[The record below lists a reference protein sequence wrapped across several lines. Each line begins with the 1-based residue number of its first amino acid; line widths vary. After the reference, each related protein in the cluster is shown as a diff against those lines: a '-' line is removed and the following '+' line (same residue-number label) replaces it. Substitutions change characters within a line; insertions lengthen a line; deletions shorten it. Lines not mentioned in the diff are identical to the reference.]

1 MESSSEVGGGSAS
14 RLDGA
19 DAKVEETGEPSPAGW
34 RWAWEVLRETVKE
47 FGEDRGLQLG
57 AALAYY
63 TVFAVAPL
71 ILVILS
77 LTAFFLGADAA
88 GGHLT
93 EQFRGLVGEEGGGLI
108 EQLIEQAAKGD
119 TASWAG
125 MIGLATA
132 MFGASGVFAQLQAAL
147 NQIFDLK
154 PNPTRSGVGRFLR
167 ARLVSLGI
175 VVSVGFLLL
184 VSLVASAAVAA
195 IADQM
200 RAVGTAGKIGAQAVS
215 VSVSLAMATAL
226 FALIFRV
233 LPDAE
238 IRWREALAGGFAT
251 ALLFAL
257 GKLLIGLYL
266 GRSSLASVY
275 GAAGSLAVLLV
286 WVYYS
291 AQIVLFGAELTQ
303 VTARKLGVPIQ
314 PSPWA
319 QREGN
324 KPT

>member
-1 MESSSEVGGGSAS
+1 MATSEVEGDNES
-14 RLDGA
+14 RFGGA
-19 DAKVEETGEPSPAGW
+19 DAPVSHPEGEGRGW
-34 RWAWEVLRETVKE
+34 RFWWSVLRDTLREY
-47 FGEDRGLQLG
+47 GEDKGLQLG

-77 LTAFFLGADAA
+77 LTAFFLGSEAA

-108 EQLIEQAAKGD
+108 EDLIARAAEGN

-132 MFGASGVFAQLQAAL
+132 MFGASGVFAQLQSAL

-154 PNPTRSGVGRFLR
+154 PNPSRSGVGRFVR

-184 VSLVASAAVAA
+184 VSLIASATVAA
-195 IADQM
+195 VTDQM
-200 RAVGTAGKIGAQAVS
+200 RAIGTAGEVGAQAVTAG
-215 VSVSLAMATAL
+215 VSLAMATAL

-233 LPDAE
+233 LPDAD
-238 IRWREALAGGFAT
+238 IRWKEALAGGFAT

-257 GKLLIGLYL
+257 GKMLIGLYL
-266 GRSSLASVY
+266 GRSSISSVF

-303 VTARKLGVPIQ
+303 VAARKLGVPIQ

-319 QREGN
+319 QRDGK
-324 KPT
+324 KPVA

>member
-1 MESSSEVGGGSAS
+1 MGTSEVVGGPGP
-14 RLDGA
+14 RFEGA
-19 DAKVEETGEPSPAGW
+19 ERGVTDAPDETGW
-34 RWAWEVLRETVKE
+34 RFAWSVLRDTAKE
-47 FGEDRGLQLG
+47 YGEDRGLQLG

-71 ILVILS
+71 VLVILW
-77 LTAFFLGADAA
+77 LTTFFLGADAA
-88 GGHLT
+88 GGHLS

-108 EQLIEQAAKGD
+108 EDLIARAAQGN

-154 PNPTRSGVGRFLR
+154 PNPSRSGVGRFVR

-200 RAVGTAGKIGAQAVS
+200 RSVGTAGEIGAQAVS
-215 VSVSLAMATAL
+215 ASVSLGMATAL

-238 IRWREALAGGFAT
+238 IRWREAFAGGFAT
-251 ALLFAL
+251 ALMFAL
-257 GKLLIGLYL
+257 GKMLIGLYL
-266 GRSSLASVY
+266 GRSSVSSVF

-319 QREGN
+319 EREGN
-324 KPT
+324 KPGG

>member
-1 MESSSEVGGGSAS
+1 MATSEVAEEGES
-14 RLDGA
+14 RYEGA
-19 DAKVEETGEPSPAGW
+19 DAPVRPREDEESGW
-34 RWAWEVLRETVKE
+34 RFYWSVLRETVRE
-47 FGEDRGLQLG
+47 YGEDKGLQLG

-77 LTAFFLGADAA
+77 LTAFFLGSEAA

-93 EQFRGLVGEEGGGLI
+93 DQFRGLVGEEGGGLI
-108 EQLIEQAAKGD
+108 EDLIARAAQGN

-154 PNPTRSGVGRFLR
+154 PNPSRSGVGRFVR

-184 VSLVASAAVAA
+184 VSLVASATVAA
-195 IADQM
+195 VADQM
-200 RAVGTAGKIGAQAVS
+200 RTIGPAGEFGAQAVS
-215 VSVSLAMATAL
+215 AGVSLAMATAL

-238 IRWREALAGGFAT
+238 IRWKEALAGGFAT
-251 ALLFAL
+251 ALLFSL
-257 GKLLIGLYL
+257 GKMLIGLYL
-266 GRSSLASVY
+266 GRSSISSVF

-303 VTARKLGVPIQ
+303 VAARKLGVPIQ

-319 QREGN
+319 EREGK
-324 KPT
+324 KPTA

>member
-1 MESSSEVGGGSAS
+1 
-14 RLDGA
+14 
-19 DAKVEETGEPSPAGW
+19 
-34 RWAWEVLRETVKE
+34 
-47 FGEDRGLQLG
+47 
-57 AALAYY
+57 
-63 TVFAVAPL
+63 
-71 ILVILS
+71 
-77 LTAFFLGADAA
+77 
-88 GGHLT
+88 
-93 EQFRGLVGEEGGGLI
+93 
-108 EQLIEQAAKGD
+108 
-119 TASWAG
+119 
-125 MIGLATA
+125 
-132 MFGASGVFAQLQAAL
+132 
-147 NQIFDLK
+147 
-154 PNPTRSGVGRFLR
+154 
-167 ARLVSLGI
+167 
-175 VVSVGFLLL
+175 
-184 VSLVASAAVAA
+184 
-195 IADQM
+195 
-200 RAVGTAGKIGAQAVS
+200 
-215 VSVSLAMATAL
+215 MATAL